1 MQSNNE
7 RKLRDGRGRTRGVGA
22 FKAWLWSKVMSSGS
36 SAMSGKK
43 SRVGHSQSRRLT
55 LVH

>member
-22 FKAWLWSKVMSSGS
+22 SKAWLWSKVMSSGN

-43 SRVGHSQSRRLT
+43 SRVGHSQSRRLA